1 MESEKLDIKIQNFNF
16 VTKDDFEKWKQQLE
30 AQYQQQLSYT
40 ASLSVSVLKL
50 ENELKEY
57 RKTVENEYIK
67 VPVKMNWFRRLLF
80 RIIFG
85 KDN

>member
-1 MESEKLDIKIQNFNF
+1 MQSEKLDIKIQNFNF
-16 VTKDDFEKWKQQLE
+16 VTNDDFEKWKQQLE
-30 AQYQQQLSYT
+30 TQNEQQLSYIV
-40 ASLSVSVLKL
+40 SLSVSVSKL

-80 RIIFG
+80 RIIFE
-85 KDN
+85 KDD